1 MEETVPILHSGLVR
15 CNTYRSKNPYGGKL
29 SYLCV
34 ICPWVT
40 LSEIE
45 GRNDSARTGAYRE
58 TSAPKVVTYPSQ
70 TEDCDENRI
79 QYHHFSQR

>member
-34 ICPWVT
+34 ICPWGHT
-40 LSEIE
+40 F
-45 GRNDSARTGAYRE
+45 RNRGA
-58 TSAPKVVTYPSQ
+58 K
-70 TEDCDENRI
+70 
-79 QYHHFSQR
+79 